1 MTKAELLSA
10 AKLRVRK
17 SATDGLDADVEH
29 LVDTALIDL
38 ERIGVKSSWL
48 SAVKDPLLVEAVL
61 SYVKAN
67 YSISDDYDTL
77 IGVYNMVL
85 TKIKGCAKYFA
96 EMPEQPDDPDDPDD
110 PTDPDDPVDPA
121 DPTDPTDPVDPSD
134 PTDPTDPTDPSDPTD
149 PAGD

>member
-17 SATDGLDADVEH
+17 SATDSLDDDVQR
-29 LVDTALIDL
+29 LIDTALTDL

-48 SAVKDPLLVEAVL
+48 TTPKDPLIIEAVL

-67 YSISDDYDTL
+67 YSIADNYETL

-85 TKIKGCAKYFA
+85 TKIKGDLKYFNTDA
-96 EMPEQPDDPDDPDD
+96 PEDEEPEPTPDPE
-110 PTDPDDPVDPA
+110 PT
-121 DPTDPTDPVDPSD
+121 PSGD
-134 PTDPTDPTDPSDPTD
+134 GDGSSDG
-149 PAGD
+149 GDNQNGD

>member
-17 SATDGLDADVEH
+17 TAVDGLDADVERH
-29 LVDTALIDL
+29 INTALTDL

-48 SAVKDPLLVEAVL
+48 TAPEDPLIVEAVL

-67 YSISDDYDTL
+67 YSIADNYDVL

-85 TKIKGCAKYFA
+85 TKIKGDLKYSN
-96 EMPEQPDDPDDPDD
+96 
-110 PTDPDDPVDPA
+110 TDA
-121 DPTDPTDPVDPSD
+121 TEAS
-134 PTDPTDPTDPSDPTD
+134 
-149 PAGD
+149 GD

>member
-17 SATDGLDADVEH
+17 SATDGLDADVER
-29 LVDTALIDL
+29 LVDTALSDL

-48 SAVKDPLLVEAVL
+48 SAPEDPLLIEAVL

-96 EMPEQPDDPDDPDD
+96 EKPEE
-110 PTDPDDPVDPA
+110 TEDPA
-121 DPTDPTDPVDPSD
+121 
-134 PTDPTDPTDPSDPTD
+134 TD
-149 PAGD
+149 PAAGDGD

>member
-17 SATDGLDADVEH
+17 SAADGLDTDVER
-29 LVDTALIDL
+29 LVDTALSDL

-48 SAVKDPLLVEAVL
+48 SAPEDPLLIEAVL

-96 EMPEQPDDPDDPDD
+96 EKPEE
-110 PTDPDDPVDPA
+110 TEDPA
-121 DPTDPTDPVDPSD
+121 TDPV
-134 PTDPTDPTDPSDPTD
+134 
-149 PAGD
+149 AGDGD

>member
-17 SATDGLDADVEH
+17 SATDSLDDDVQR
-29 LVDTALIDL
+29 LIDTALTDL

-48 SAVKDPLLVEAVL
+48 TAPKDPLIIEAVL

-67 YSISDDYDTL
+67 YSIADNYETL

-85 TKIKGCAKYFA
+85 TKIKGDLKYFNTDA
-96 EMPEQPDDPDDPDD
+96 PEDEDPEPEPE
-110 PTDPDDPVDPA
+110 PT
-121 DPTDPTDPVDPSD
+121 PSGD
-134 PTDPTDPTDPSDPTD
+134 GSDG
-149 PAGD
+149 GDNQNGD

>member
-17 SATDGLDADVEH
+17 SATDSLDDDVQR
-29 LVDTALIDL
+29 LIDTALTDL

-48 SAVKDPLLVEAVL
+48 TAPKDPLIIEAVL

-67 YSISDDYDTL
+67 YSIADNYETL

-85 TKIKGCAKYFA
+85 TKIKGDLKYFN
-96 EMPEQPDDPDDPDD
+96 
-110 PTDPDDPVDPA
+110 TDPPEDEDPEPEPE
-121 DPTDPTDPVDPSD
+121 PTPSGD
-134 PTDPTDPTDPSDPTD
+134 GSDG
-149 PAGD
+149 GDNQNGD

>member
-17 SATDGLDADVEH
+17 SATDSLDDDVQR
-29 LVDTALIDL
+29 LIDTALTDL

-48 SAVKDPLLVEAVL
+48 TTPKDPLIIEAVL

-67 YSISDDYDTL
+67 YSIADNYETL

-85 TKIKGCAKYFA
+85 TKIKGDLKYFNTDA
-96 EMPEQPDDPDDPDD
+96 PEDEDPEPD
-110 PTDPDDPVDPA
+110 PTPE
-121 DPTDPTDPVDPSD
+121 PTPSGD
-134 PTDPTDPTDPSDPTD
+134 GDGGSDG
-149 PAGD
+149 GDNQNGD

>member
-17 SATDGLDADVEH
+17 SATDSLDDDVQR
-29 LVDTALIDL
+29 LIDTALTDL

-48 SAVKDPLLVEAVL
+48 TAPKDPLIIEAVL

-67 YSISDDYDTL
+67 YSIADNYETL

-85 TKIKGCAKYFA
+85 TKIKGDLKYFNTDA
-96 EMPEQPDDPDDPDD
+96 PEDEDPEPEPE
-110 PTDPDDPVDPA
+110 PT
-121 DPTDPTDPVDPSD
+121 PS
-134 PTDPTDPTDPSDPTD
+134 
-149 PAGD
+149 GDGSNGGDNQNGD

>member
-17 SATDGLDADVEH
+17 SATDSLDNDVQR
-29 LVDTALIDL
+29 LIDTALTDL

-48 SAVKDPLLVEAVL
+48 TAPKDPLIIEAVL

-67 YSISDDYDTL
+67 YSIADNYETL

-85 TKIKGCAKYFA
+85 TKIKGDLKYFNTDA
-96 EMPEQPDDPDDPDD
+96 PEDEDPEPE
-110 PTDPDDPVDPA
+110 PT
-121 DPTDPTDPVDPSD
+121 PSGD
-134 PTDPTDPTDPSDPTD
+134 GGSDG
-149 PAGD
+149 GDNQNGD

>member
-17 SATDGLDADVEH
+17 SATDGLDADVER
-29 LVDTALIDL
+29 LVDTALSDL

-96 EMPEQPDDPDDPDD
+96 EAPEEPDD
-110 PTDPDDPVDPA
+110 PTPDHD
-121 DPTDPTDPVDPSD
+121 DPTDPTDPVDPDDPTDPAD
-134 PTDPTDPTDPSDPTD
+134 PTDPTDPTDPSDPA
-149 PAGD
+149 AGGNGD